1 MWVCQKG
8 WGFMGIFGKKYDS
21 FISYKSKNVVVA
33 RQIADRLIASGRKVW
48 FAEYE
53 VLLNDRDRFQE
64 AIDRGI
70 PDCKYGLALTN
81 DDYAKS
87 ECCEA
92 EIAQLLKV
100 SGPEKVLE
108 IMIPKE
114 PLLRWV
120 GETLDW
126 EILSP
131 ITIAPA
137 NKDISFTGKCLGDTY
152 TIDVSGW
159 NLMHESFHGGG
170 PCYTRNI
177 NGFDIAW
184 NLQFGEEIDPRVY
197 EARIS
202 QRDEREF
209 YKYICNYGYQYFSNF
224 RPGSRVIGAHLLW
237 DYKGKSQLA
246 ITYYYKPFLK
256 RKYSIML
263 LHPITNRAVEFVFT
277 FEFTGKFEQY
287 CHYAELMDNLVM
299 TLRWG
304 EDKEGNAKG
313 CQEISCLQPSQEDI
327 RFQRLI
333 DDQPMANKFYQDGLL
348 LAKQGQIRE
357 AIAVWEKVL
366 QYTALP
372 ELHGATLY
380 NLGRAYEKTG
390 DVESA
395 LRSYRQSVETNPEQ
409 FNALCNIGSIYLRQN
424 QPQEALKYL
433 LEAAKINP
441 NDKITKINIAICY
454 EALNK
459 STAPVGDEELLK
471 KAIKYNDKDSF
482 KEALDCCNKA
492 LAVNSARD
500 DTWDEKAYALW
511 RLGRINEALY
521 CCNQAIA
528 AHSDFIRVYHTK
540 GLLLEQLGQYEDAIA
555 SFQRYVDTAPPNYA
569 SVVERT
575 KEKIKRLKT
584 QKR

>member
-1 MWVCQKG
+1 MPK
-8 WGFMGIFGKKYDS
+8 
-21 FISYKSKNVVVA
+21 VA
-33 RQIADRLIASGRKVW
+33 RRSHA
-48 FAEYE
+48 Y
-53 VLLNDRDRFQE
+53 N
-64 AIDRGI
+64 
-70 PDCKYGLALTN
+70 P
-81 DDYAKS
+81 
-87 ECCEA
+87 
-92 EIAQLLKV
+92 
-100 SGPEKVLE
+100 
-108 IMIPKE
+108 PKK
-114 PLLRWV
+114 
-120 GETLDW
+120 TL
-126 EILSP
+126 
-131 ITIAPA
+131 
-137 NKDISFTGKCLGDTY
+137 
-152 TIDVSGW
+152 
-159 NLMHESFHGGG
+159 
-170 PCYTRNI
+170 
-177 NGFDIAW
+177 
-184 NLQFGEEIDPRVY
+184 
-197 EARIS
+197 
-202 QRDEREF
+202 
-209 YKYICNYGYQYFSNF
+209 
-224 RPGSRVIGAHLLW
+224 
-237 DYKGKSQLA
+237 
-246 ITYYYKPFLK
+246 
-256 RKYSIML
+256 
-263 LHPITNRAVEFVFT
+263 
-277 FEFTGKFEQY
+277 
-287 CHYAELMDNLVM
+287 
-299 TLRWG
+299 
-304 EDKEGNAKG
+304 
-313 CQEISCLQPSQEDI
+313 
-327 RFQRLI
+327 
-333 DDQPMANKFYQDGLL
+333 ANKFYQDGLL